1 MILKIFVVYTFVA
14 KMSPKIAYFCAVR
27 TQSLWQ
33 QFY

>member
-1 MILKIFVVYTFVA
+1 MILKISVAYAYVA
-14 KMSPKIAYFCAVR
+14 KMSPKIAYLCAVR